1 MPVSFHPAAEAELLG
16 ARDWYEQAR
25 AGLGSAFADEIERI
39 ITLIEE
45 RPHRFP
51 FHTDAIRRA
60 SLRRFPFSL
69 YFEEIADSHYI
80 WAVFHHRRDPAILER
95 RHRGQ

>member
-1 MPVSFHPAAEAELLG
+1 MPVSFHPAAEAEPLG

-25 AGLGSAFADEIERI
+25 ASLGFAFADEIERV

-51 FHTDAIRRA
+51 FHTDAIRRS
-60 SLRRFPFSL
+60 SLRRFPFSPF
-69 YFEEIADSHYI
+69 FEEIDGGRYI
-80 WAVFHHRRDPAILER
+80 WAVLHHRRDPVVLDR
-95 RHRGQ
+95 RYQVQ